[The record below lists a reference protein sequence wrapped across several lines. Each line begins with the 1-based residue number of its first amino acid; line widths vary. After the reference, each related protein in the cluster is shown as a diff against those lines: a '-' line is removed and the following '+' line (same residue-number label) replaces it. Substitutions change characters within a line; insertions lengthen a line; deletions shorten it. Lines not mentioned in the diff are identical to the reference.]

1 MVMQVAFVVQVWI
14 WLISGPYSLCI
25 ARNTLDSSYQKEP
38 KQAMCNAWAHSLY
51 FARNSKKK
59 ISDYSL
65 PCAIECQLIIS
76 HFPHWIPLIIS
87 CQKRPE
93 TWANWEQNAAHS
105 LLHFSCWKYL
115 SHSLTILF
123 PPKTIMPSS
132 HVLYIKSWAHSFHT
146 RSSFAKFWIWEISSS
161 LKFLLH
167 EACFSTISSPDF
179 SSNSSSV
186 KLKEHWSRVFL
197 LFRGTELSLF
207 LTHQRYFQNL
217 ILQNVA
223 CFLWI

>member
-1 MVMQVAFVVQVWI
+1 
-14 WLISGPYSLCI
+14 
-25 ARNTLDSSYQKEP
+25 
-38 KQAMCNAWAHSLY
+38 MCMTCSHFPY
-51 FARNSKKK
+51 FARYSKKE
-59 ISDYSL
+59 D
-65 PCAIECQLIIS
+65 
-76 HFPHWIPLIIS
+76 FW
-87 CQKRPE
+87 
-93 TWANWEQNAAHS
+93 
-105 LLHFSCWKYL
+105 
-115 SHSLTILF
+115 LF
-123 PPKTIMPSS
+123 PPMCNRMPAHHITLSSLNSTHNQLAKTTWNMSKLRTKRSS
-132 HVLYIKSWAHSFHT
+132 LSLAFFLLKISLSFSNCFISSKDHHALIPCALYKVLSSFIPHT

-223 CFLWI
+223 CFFWI